1 MASKNK
7 NKRRE
12 INSNVATVLKKIP
25 LVSVI
30 IPVYNSA
37 KFISQTLE
45 SLLYQTMKDFEVVV
59 VDDCST
65 DNSVEVVESFAEK
78 FGGRLH
84 VIKLPKNTGTPG
96 LPRNIGIQFARG
108 KYICFL
114 DSDDFF
120 TKTALEELSTLAE
133 KFQAEVVH
141 TDTFFMLF
149 ETKPKSD
156 EEYLMFK
163 NLEELLAPENLTVC
177 QRQKLPLTKEPIFE
191 TTNLEQRIVYWI
203 NLGYNW
209 ESVTMFCKRNFLI
222 ANQIKFPKLMNS
234 EDRVFSFQLLC
245 SAKKFLRI
253 PNCTY
258 IYRQRAESVSK
269 KIFTDFAQHFNKWFY
284 VMRDELNELEK
295 IMEDIEL
302 FSKRPDYRYA
312 VLNLSFR
319 GPFSRIAYSN
329 FRVPSTV
336 LNDFVKKEFH
346 PEEAG
351 LALHLF
357 NSVAIYQR
365 LSMQY
370 QQENIRLKKEL
381 QKYKSAQIK

>member
-12 INSNVATVLKKIP
+12 VNSNVATVLKKIP